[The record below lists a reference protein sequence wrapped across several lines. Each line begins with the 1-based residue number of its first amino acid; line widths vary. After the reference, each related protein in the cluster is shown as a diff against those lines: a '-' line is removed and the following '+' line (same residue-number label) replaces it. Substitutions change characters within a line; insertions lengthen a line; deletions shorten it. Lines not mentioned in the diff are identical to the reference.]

1 MDDFNWIS
9 ESEKLY
15 NINDHFN
22 KVNHDKIKT
31 IFVYINNSNYIDKI
45 SKKYIDITNN
55 TISKD
60 LLFKTIYDNRI
71 KNPNSIYNF
80 DTAKLFHVPIDHDK
94 INIFNNS
101 NDNDFHFLNNINI
114 DNDLIIPPSLFIFH
128 NINTLI
134 VFYKQKLLDI
144 QPKSILK
151 PINRPKTNK
160 KTKKRVCIKDTFRKT
175 KKYNDI
181 I

>member
-1 MDDFNWIS
+1 MEDFNWIS

-22 KVNHDKIKT
+22 KISHEKIKT
-31 IFVYINNSNYIDKI
+31 IFVYVNESNYIDKI
-45 SKKYIDITNN
+45 SKKYIHITNN
-55 TISKD
+55 TIFKD

-71 KNPNSIYNF
+71 KNPNSVYNF
-80 DTAKLFHVPIDHDK
+80 DTATLFHVPIDHDK
-94 INIFNNS
+94 INILNNS
-101 NDNDFHFLNNINI
+101 DINDFSFFNSINI
-114 DNDLIIPPSLFIFH
+114 DNHLIVPPSLFIFH

-151 PINRPKTNK
+151 PINKPKTNK
-160 KTKKRVCIKDTFRKT
+160 KTKKRVCIKETFRKT
-175 KKYNDI
+175 KKYNDNL
-181 I
+181 